1 MDNNYNTTKD
11 LSGEEALTGAARREA
26 QLEELE
32 DEQYIEDLKEE
43 LREEILQEIKD
54 EQEERK

>member
-1 MDNNYNTTKD
+1 MSDNKNKPKPIDAT
-11 LSGEEALTGAARREA
+11 
-26 QLEELE
+26 
-32 DEQYIEDLKEE
+32 LKEE